1 MVKIK
6 LAIPTKGEQGLDDVV
21 SEVFGRSKNFTI
33 IEIIDNSIVNVNV
46 IKNPV
51 ISYKYGVGPIIVKM
65 LADMGVT
72 AVAAPEF
79 GLGVSTLLEQ
89 NRIRKFNVN
98 SNISVREA
106 VQKVIQELNR

>member
-6 LAIPTKGEQGLDDVV
+6 LAVPTKGEKGLDDTV
-21 SEVFGRSKNFTI
+21 SEVFGRANTFTI
-33 IEIIDNSIVNVNV
+33 IEIADKSIVNIHV

-65 LADMGVT
+65 LTDMGVT

-89 NRIRKFNVN
+89 NKIRKFNVN
-98 SNISVREA
+98 ANISVKEA
-106 VQKVIQELNR
+106 VQKVIKK